1 MNLRSPRP
9 RKRGLTAAQLARE
22 RRCGYAPDSLS
33 GVRREPRD
41 GAHDGRRRA
50 EIVTWR
56 EGLFSY
62 KGILV
67 DPTLANVPI
76 EADGWCRWWCRQKLI
91 GKHEDAKEF
100 GEAVAYDLWCEG
112 APTDRF
118 S

>member
-1 MNLRSPRP
+1 MNLRAPQP
-9 RKRGLTAAQLARE
+9 EKEAVTAAQLARE
-22 RRCGYAPDSLS
+22 RRTNKRTPLS
-33 GVRREPRD
+33 RVRREPRD

-62 KGILV
+62 RGILV

-76 EADGWCRWWCRQKLI
+76 EAEGWCRWWCRQKLI